1 MKVAVSIP
9 DDVFQLAERKA
20 RQLKVTR
27 SQLYTA
33 ALTEYLRKELEEEL
47 TARVDATVVRED
59 LDEGLVAAQAR
70 ATAEEWTW

>member
-27 SQLYTA
+27 SQLYAA
-33 ALTEYLRKELEEEL
+33 ALAEYLRKELEEEL
-47 TARVDATVVRED
+47 TARVDATVAQDD

-70 ATAEEWTW
+70 ATATEWTW